1 MKLRRNTVKNKTIS
15 EKIGYYVGQ
24 ILAIAIVVGIT
35 IALFYLVYWLIINFS
50 KILAAIITYSVNFLN
65 IFTTLNA
72 VIIVAIIGAVATFS
86 VNIIAKISDH
96 KWERQQYLTE
106 KRESAYE
113 DFLALFFNSLQGN
126 AVNNEEGIERLN
138 RFKQTLMLYGSKRT
152 YKAFKRW
159 WKAITGGESSVER
172 QLELMELIISEMR
185 NDVKAGKI
193 TKGLLVSVMT
203 KSSE

>member
-1 MKLRRNTVKNKTIS
+1 MKNKTIS